1 MVNFVLI
8 ALACGWTLID
18 ADSLAPAKGFAAD
31 VMGAFQDP
39 AKILKHINL
48 SSVLVIALTSAY
60 FFIEVFDVLTTS
72 KEHDFNKF
80 HDHESS
86 AGTTLLLFQVL
97 LCAIFAFSLFR
108 TEKEVKS
115 RLKTFVRRLALS
127 GCLWFLSTPVL
138 CAVAVGTAKVS
149 RHRLVTGGTL
159 FVQTLALLTMCQL
172 FLTRSNEYFK
182 LSPVMSQVGLIAPAS
197 SPRVAGKSID

>member
-72 KEHDFNKF
+72 KGQFGSPF
-80 HDHESS
+80 
-86 AGTTLLLFQVL
+86 
-97 LCAIFAFSLFR
+97 
-108 TEKEVKS
+108 
-115 RLKTFVRRLALS
+115 LA
-127 GCLWFLSTPVL
+127 
-138 CAVAVGTAKVS
+138 
-149 RHRLVTGGTL
+149 
-159 FVQTLALLTMCQL
+159 
-172 FLTRSNEYFK
+172 Y
-182 LSPVMSQVGLIAPAS
+182 
-197 SPRVAGKSID
+197 